1 MGLVGRPRT
10 RKIQVL
16 RACTPQISYPCVVGT
31 SDISANVT
39 DDDVASLKALVLEKS
54 ALLVSKDALIAILE
68 EKLRLAVHQR
78 FAPTSEKLS
87 TLAQLNLF
95 NEAEAAAP
103 AQADAPAAPDA
114 TTVPEHVRERGKR
127 KPIDAKLPRVR
138 VEHDI
143 PEAQKKCPCGCAL
156 SRIGEAISEQFDI
169 VPARA
174 QVLQHVRFKYAC
186 RTCEGT
192 SHDGAAVTIADMPAQ
207 PIPKSNA
214 SPGLLS
220 HISVAKFQ
228 DGMPLYRVSGIL
240 ARSGIDVS
248 RTTMA
253 TWMIRIAQLV
263 TPLINL
269 MDETQLAYDILQMDE
284 TTVQVLKEDGRAADA
299 KSFMWVRRGGAPGQ
313 TIVLYDYAP
322 TRAASIPM
330 RVLADYNGFLQS
342 DGYAGYNAPGKLDGI
357 VHVGCLAHARRKFF
371 DAVKAQHAVGAS
383 GEKGLAPQALLLIRK
398 IYAVDKAARE
408 AKLPPDKRHALRA
421 KAARPIWDE
430 LRRWLDANLGVMP
443 EACTRT
449 TPPGSLTG
457 KAMNYLASEWPRLIR
472 VLEDGRLELDN
483 NLCENAIRPFVMG
496 RKAWLFSDTPAGA
509 EASARLYSII
519 ETAKANGIEPYGYLK
534 RVFTELPR
542 ATTLA
547 DIEALLPWAQ
557 PATHSVAA

>member
-1 MGLVGRPRT
+1 MW
-10 RKIQVL
+10 
-16 RACTPQISYPCVVGT
+16 RACPPQISYPYAVGT
-31 SDISANVT
+31 SETSANVAN
-39 DDDVASLKALVLEKS
+39 DGIASLKALVAEQR
-54 ALLVSKDALIAILE
+54 ALVASQAALIAILE

-95 NEAEAAAP
+95 NEAEAVST
-103 AQADAPAAPDA
+103 QGDAPVAPDA

-138 VEHDI
+138 IEHDI

-192 SHDGAAVTIADMPAQ
+192 SHDGAAVIIAEMPAQ

-240 ARSGIDVS
+240 ARDGIDVS

-253 TWMIRIAQLV
+253 MWMIRIAQLV

-284 TTVQVLKEDGRAADA
+284 TTVQVLKEDGRAAEA

-330 RVLADYNGFLQS
+330 RVLAEYKGFLQS
-342 DGYAGYNAPGKLDGI
+342 DGYAGYNAPGRLNGI

-398 IYAVDKAARE
+398 IYAVDKTARE
-408 AKLPPDKRHALRA
+408 ATLPADKRHALRA

-430 LRRWLDANLGVMP
+430 LRRWLDANLG
-443 EACTRT
+443 AA
-449 TPPGSLTG
+449 PPGSLTG

-509 EASARLYSII
+509 EASARLYSIV

-547 DIEALLPWAQ
+547 DIEALMPWGK
-557 PATHSVAA
+557 PATQSVAA

>member
-1 MGLVGRPRT
+1 M
-10 RKIQVL
+10 
-16 RACTPQISYPCVVGT
+16 GT
-31 SDISANVT
+31 SDTSANVT
-39 DDDVASLKALVLEKS
+39 DDDVVSLKALVTEQK
-54 ALLVSKDALIAILE
+54 ALVVSQAALIAILE

-95 NEAEAAAP
+95 NEAEAEAAAP
-103 AQADAPAAPDA
+103 AQGDAPAASTQGDAPTTPEATPDV

-169 VPARA
+169 MPARA

-192 SHDGAAVTIADMPAQ
+192 SHDGAAVIIAEMPAQ

-240 ARSGIDVS
+240 ARDGIDVS

-263 TPLINL
+263 TPIINL
-269 MDETQLAYDILQMDE
+269 MDEMQLAYDILQMDE

-299 KSFMWVRRGGAPGQ
+299 KSFMWVRRGGEPGR

-330 RVLADYNGFLQS
+330 RVLAEYKGFLQS
-342 DGYAGYNAPGKLDGI
+342 DGYAGYNAAAKLDGI

-398 IYAVDKAARE
+398 IYAVDKTARE
-408 AKLPPDKRHALRA
+408 IGRA
-421 KAARPIWDE
+421 H
-430 LRRWLDANLGVMP
+430 V
-443 EACTRT
+443 
-449 TPPGSLTG
+449 
-457 KAMNYLASEWPRLIR
+457 
-472 VLEDGRLELDN
+472 
-483 NLCENAIRPFVMG
+483 
-496 RKAWLFSDTPAGA
+496 
-509 EASARLYSII
+509 
-519 ETAKANGIEPYGYLK
+519 
-534 RVFTELPR
+534 
-542 ATTLA
+542 
-547 DIEALLPWAQ
+547 
-557 PATHSVAA
+557 